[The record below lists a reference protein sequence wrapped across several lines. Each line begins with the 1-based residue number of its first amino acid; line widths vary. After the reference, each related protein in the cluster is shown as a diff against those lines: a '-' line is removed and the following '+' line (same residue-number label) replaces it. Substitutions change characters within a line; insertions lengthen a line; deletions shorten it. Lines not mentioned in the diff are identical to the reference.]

1 MIVRKRLSDAGN
13 LVWEFELENN
23 AEEIDIV
30 IVMYRGVAAL
40 KREFEGDQDVEEFLE
55 AVRVWED
62 AVSLLAWAKP
72 GFEKRLEYPKPKEV
86 IEDGN

>member
-30 IVMYRGVAAL
+30 IVMYRGIVAL
-40 KREFEGDQDVEEFLE
+40 KKEFESDKDTEKFLDVLK
-55 AVRVWED
+55 VWD
-62 AVSLLAWAKP
+62 NAISMLAWAKP
-72 GFEKRLEYPKPKEV
+72 RFERRLEYPRFGKADE
-86 IEDGN
+86 E